1 MEKILIYDGSK
12 GLNLESGSVDE
23 ATGIIRGVSIATA
36 GVQAIGHE
44 STKENEAGEIVEIRE
59 YWTDAE
65 TLETILECVDSI
77 GQPLKA
83 KVEHE
88 TGLMEIVGEFSNF
101 RIEGDQLKADFEA
114 YPTSKDAP
122 HILTLAKRVSR
133 QFGVSITAHLQRV
146 KSGAIDLMRCVRID
160 SADFVDTPAINAGLF
175 SQKNVV
181 DKQLQKCETSN
192 QPSIQSTTTK
202 AMDDKLKEEIT
213 ELMGTVLTEKL
224 EAVTQQLTAYDERM
238 KKLETPEEEELSE
251 EEKLEKEKLEK
262 EELAEEKAMKEEMS
276 ALRDQVT
283 GLSAKLSDLGK
294 LGLAKGPGA
303 GTGGDENREEPKTFE
318 AQMKAKIEGG
328 KTQLSAFNELCSEN
342 IELVQLAAKRKGV
355 GIHSLAFTAL

>member
-44 STKENEAGEIVEIRE
+44 AVEMNDAGEVVEIRE

-65 TLETILECVDSI
+65 TLETILQCIEAI
-77 GQPLKA
+77 EQPLKA

-88 TGLMEIVGEFSNF
+88 TGLMEIVGEFANF
-101 RIEGDQLKADFEA
+101 RIEGDQLKADFES

-122 HILTLAKRVSR
+122 HILTLAKRVSK

-146 KSGAIDLMRCVRID
+146 KSGAIDLMRCVRVD

-181 DKQLQKCETSN
+181 DKPLQKCETSTH
-192 QPSIQSTTTK
+192 QSIQPTNTIP
-202 AMDDKLKEEIT
+202 MDDKLKEEIT
-213 ELMGTVLTEKL
+213 ELMGTVLAEKL
-224 EAVTQQLTAYDERM
+224 EAVTQQLSAYEERM
-238 KKLETPEEEELSE
+238 SKLETPEKEELS
-251 EEKLEKEKLEK
+251 EKEKLEK
-262 EELAEEKAMKEEMS
+262 EELEEDKAMKEEMT
-276 ALRDQVT
+276 ALRAQVT

-294 LGLAKGPGA
+294 LGLDKGVSA
-303 GTGGDENREEPKTFE
+303 GTGGGGDAETFQS
-318 AQMKAKIEGG
+318 A
-328 KTQLSAFNELCSEN
+328 LSALISKGVPYHQAITRLKAEKAD
-342 IELVQLAAKRKGV
+342 LVQLEMKRR
-355 GIHSLAFTAL
+355 GIENPNFL